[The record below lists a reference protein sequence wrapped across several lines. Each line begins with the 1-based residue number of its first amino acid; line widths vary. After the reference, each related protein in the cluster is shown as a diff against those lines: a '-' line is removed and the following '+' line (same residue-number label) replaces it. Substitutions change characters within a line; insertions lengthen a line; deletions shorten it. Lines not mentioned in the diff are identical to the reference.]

1 MAERVGF
8 EPTIRFPVYTLSKRA
23 PSATRPSLPRRICPM
38 NHLGTSESNLAPLDC
53 PESSPCD
60 FMAREQEPATVN
72 ILSEM
77 ISQTPLNLN

>member
-1 MAERVGF
+1 
-8 EPTIRFPVYTLSKRA
+8 
-23 PSATRPSLPRRICPM
+23 M
-38 NHLGTSESNLAPLDC
+38 NDLGTSESNLAPLDC